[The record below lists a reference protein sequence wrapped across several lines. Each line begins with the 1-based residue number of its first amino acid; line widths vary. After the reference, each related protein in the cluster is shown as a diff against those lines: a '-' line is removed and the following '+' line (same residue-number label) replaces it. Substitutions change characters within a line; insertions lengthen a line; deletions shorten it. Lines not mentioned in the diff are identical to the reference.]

1 MGKHNMSRSRRRS
14 LIAAAGLAAVA
25 AVAVP
30 GTALAG
36 GGGVAPKPATAPS
49 THGCYDIAVCVDT
62 VDLDVVDLLNVAN

>member
-1 MGKHNMSRSRRRS
+1 MGRHSMSRSRRP

-30 GTALAG
+30 GTAFA
-36 GGGVAPKPATAPS
+36 GGGVAAPKPAPAPS

-62 VDLDVVDLLNVAN
+62 VDLDVVDLLDLAN